1 MKINDHKQAPK
12 IIFITFAPI
21 FSVGIK
27 RQGGRAKN
35 HTTHER
41 QGDDAKTT

>member
-12 IIFITFAPI
+12 IIFAIFAPV
-21 FSVGIK
+21 FSVDIK

-41 QGDDAKTT
+41 QGDGAKAT